1 MGLSL
6 SLAFLGSKASSLCS
20 ITDLL
25 CSLMFR
31 AVCTAVLF
39 ITLLNAMTE
48 DSAVAVGA
56 NGCHGLDANGCH
68 GLDCAFEL
76 AKYSCF
82 SILIYLEGF
91 VASWSQVPH
100 FFTVLSV
107 LLKLRFG
114 PDRVAYLLP
123 IHFSNKA
130 SD

>member
-6 SLAFLGSKASSLCS
+6 SLAFLGSKASSLRS

-48 DSAVAVGA
+48 DSAVAVG
-56 NGCHGLDANGCH
+56 ANGCH

-123 IHFSNKA
+123 THFSNKA